1 MDRIEHAEATLA
13 AALER
18 HPHSC
23 LPGGATSPADRL
35 GTVVLPHDVIAAW
48 DRAAQSDAQER
59 EMASGPPR
67 TSIGGGDL
75 PADRTA

>member
-35 GTVVLPHDVIAAW
+35 GTVVLPHEVIAAW
-48 DRAAQSDAQER
+48 DRAARSDARDR
-59 EMASGPPR
+59 ELAFGAR
-67 TSIGGGDL
+67 
-75 PADRTA
+75 DRTDANGSRTDTRTA